1 MHSVGASV
9 DTQALVM
16 GPRGRTKECNSEASA
31 LSDFGEQLRVP
42 VAQLRPGLYVAELD
56 RPWLDT
62 PFMFQGFQVGPEEI
76 ETLQAHCRFVYV
88 DLGRSE
94 SGARRAM
101 RSALA
106 QDAAADDQAAS
117 ARGERGPAY
126 ERPFKRRREPDEDH
140 FRELVAAA
148 EAGRRQAR
156 AEVDRVMHD
165 IRLGRSLDT
174 ARTRECVQELVHQVS
189 ADSSAALWLT
199 NLKNRDEYT
208 SIHCVNVCVFALTF
222 GIHLGLDRE
231 PLTRLGVGALLHD
244 VGKTK
249 TPDEILNKPGPLT
262 DEEFRIVKR
271 HAEDGYQMMCESGG
285 VSDEALQVIRCHHE
299 RVSGR
304 GYPLGLSDDEI
315 PLHVRIAG
323 LADTYDAM
331 TSDRSY
337 QNAATADDALHTLYR
352 NGSRLFGDHLV
363 QEFIRC
369 VGIFPVG
376 SVVELDNGAVG
387 VVVATRA
394 DARLQP
400 TLLLVRTPEGETYD
414 KRVLLNLAAQAR
426 ESETHPPRRI
436 VRALDPY
443 TVGLDVPR
451 IVANEFGLTSAG

>member
-1 MHSVGASV
+1 M
-9 DTQALVM
+9 
-16 GPRGRTKECNSEASA
+16 
-31 LSDFGEQLRVP
+31 SDFGDQLKVP
-42 VAQLRPGLYVAELD
+42 VGQLRPGLYVAELD

-62 PFMFQGFQVGPEEI
+62 PFMFQGFQVGSDEI
-76 ETLQAHCRFVYV
+76 ETLRAHCRFVYV
-88 DLGRSE
+88 DLDRSEAGAGRSL
-94 SGARRAM
+94 RTAM
-101 RSALA
+101 SVQEAH
-106 QDAAADDQAAS
+106 DDEAEAMPG
-117 ARGERGPAY
+117 RRGPAY
-126 ERPFKRRREPDEDH
+126 ERPFRHEREPDEDH

-156 AEVDRVMHD
+156 AEVDRIMQD
-165 IRLGRSLDT
+165 IRLGHSLDT
-174 ARTRECVQELVHQVS
+174 ERTRECVQELVHQVS

-222 GIHLGLDRE
+222 GLHLGLDHDQ
-231 PLTRLGVGALLHD
+231 LTRLGVGALLHD

-249 TPDEILNKPGPLT
+249 TPPEILNKESPLT
-262 DEEFRIVKR
+262 DDEFEIVKR
-271 HAEDGYQMMCESGG
+271 HAEDGYQLMCESGG
-285 VSDEALQVIRCHHE
+285 VPDEALEVIRCHHE
-299 RVSGR
+299 RVSGG
-304 GYPLGLSDDEI
+304 GYPLGLRDDEI

-337 QNAATADDALHTLYR
+337 QNAMTADHALHMLYR
-352 NGSRLFGDHLV
+352 KGSRFFGDELV

-400 TLLLVRTPEGETYD
+400 TLLLVRTPEGEPYD

-426 ESETHPPRRI
+426 QRERCPPQRI
-436 VRALDPY
+436 VHALDAHE
-443 TVGLDVPR
+443 VGIDVPA
-451 IVANEFGLTSAG
+451 IVANEFGLTSGS